1 MSPPAAPRDRTGEGS
16 ETGAPELR
24 RRWFAEAAREVQL
37 TRALLLRGIGFIY
50 LIGFAIL
57 VRQGIPLLGAHG
69 LMPIERF
76 LDRLRESSDNASAA
90 FWAAPSLFWIDASD
104 PTLLTVAWLG
114 AAGGLAVALGFG
126 NTALMLGLWVAYGS
140 FVHVGQTFY
149 GYGWEMLLLE
159 SGFLAVF
166 LAPLWPWRSPVGRR
180 ARPSAPAVPRS
191 VPSLPVI
198 WLYRWLLFRLML
210 GAGLI
215 KLRGDACWRDLTC
228 LVYHYETQPNPHP
241 LSWLWHQ
248 APPWFQ
254 GIGVLVNHF
263 TEVVV
268 PFGLFGPRRLRIGA
282 GVCTALFQTMLI
294 LSGNLSFL
302 NWLTLVLT
310 FACFDDA
317 FWQKLLPARWVGRG
331 VDRAA
336 RPLGRAGRGISLAVS
351 MLVACLSIEPVAN
364 MLSPHQQMNAGF
376 DPLHLVN
383 TYGAFGSVS
392 RVRHEVVLEGARAS
406 EGQSVAEL
414 VWRQYELPCK
424 PGDPERAPCWVTP
437 YHYRLDWQMWF
448 AGLSRAERQ
457 PWIFNLVYELLEGD
471 RGVLGLFSHNPFP
484 DAPPTYVRAS
494 LYEYHFTHF
503 GERGWWRRSRVGDYL
518 PPLARDDPRLLEV
531 LNQLGWYP

>member
-1 MSPPAAPRDRTGEGS
+1 VSDAADPG
-16 ETGAPELR
+16 LR

-37 TRALLLRGIGFIY
+37 TRALLLRGVGFIY

-57 VRQGIPLLGAHG
+57 IRQGLPLLGAHG
-69 LMPIERF
+69 LMPIERY
-76 LDRLRESSDNASAA
+76 LEQLTENADGASAA
-90 FWAAPSLFWIDASD
+90 FWAAPSLFWVNACDGV
-104 PTLLTVAWLG
+104 LLLVAWLG
-114 AAGGLAVALGFG
+114 AAAALAVTLGFG
-126 NTALMLGLWVAYGS
+126 NTVLMLWLWIAYGS

-166 LAPLWPWRSPVGRR
+166 LSPTWPWRWPGGLRPGRDGG
-180 ARPSAPAVPRS
+180 AVQGS

-248 APPWFQ
+248 APPWFHAF
-254 GIGVLVNHF
+254 GVLVNHF

-268 PFGLFGPRRLRIGA
+268 PFGLFGPRRVRIGA
-282 GVCTALFQTMLI
+282 GVCTALFQLTLI

-317 FWQKLLPARWVGRG
+317 VWRRVLPARWVERV
-331 VDRAA
+331 VDGSAP
-336 RPLGRAGRGISLAVS
+336 PLGRAARGASIAVS
-351 MLVACLSIEPVAN
+351 VLVAWLSIEPVAN
-364 MLSPHQQMNAGF
+364 MLSPRQQMNAGF

-406 EGQSVAEL
+406 EGQSEDEL
-414 VWRQYELPCK
+414 DWREYELPCK
-424 PGDPERAPCWVTP
+424 PGNPERAPCWVTP

-457 PWIFNLVYELLEGD
+457 PWIFNLVYKLLEGD
-471 RGVLGLFSHNPFP
+471 RDVLGLFSHNPFP
-484 DAPPTYVRAS
+484 DAPPTVIRAS

-503 GERGWWRRSRVGDYL
+503 GERGWWRRSRVGTYL
-518 PPLARDDPRLLEV
+518 PALGRDDPRLLEV